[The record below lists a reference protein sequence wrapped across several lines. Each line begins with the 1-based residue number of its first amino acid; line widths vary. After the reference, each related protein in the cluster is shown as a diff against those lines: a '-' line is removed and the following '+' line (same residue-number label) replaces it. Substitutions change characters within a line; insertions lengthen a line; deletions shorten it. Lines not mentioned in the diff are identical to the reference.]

1 MEDKV
6 FDPLVPTMEEMMHV
20 RDKNFGL
27 RAELAEANY
36 QRLRA
41 ERIRDQ
47 ILDELDSIKN
57 SKTFLIAKFIGA
69 PVRFFR
75 ACRRKIKKSNKGVKN
90 V

>member
-1 MEDKV
+1 MTDKV

-20 RDKNFGL
+20 RDKNYGL

-36 QRLRA
+36 QRLKA

-47 ILDELDSIKN
+47 VLDEMESIKN
-57 SKTFLIAKFIGA
+57 SKSFLIGKFITS
-69 PVRFFR
+69 PVRVFR
-75 ACRRKIKKSNKGVKN
+75 YCRRKLKKSNKGKKN

>member
-1 MEDKV
+1 MKDKI
-6 FDPLVPTMEEMMHV
+6 FDPLVPTMQEMMHI

-47 ILDELDSIKN
+47 ILDEMESIKN
-57 SKTFLIAKFIGA
+57 SKSFLIGKFITS
-69 PVRFFR
+69 PVRFLR
-75 ACRRKIKKSNKGVKN
+75 YCARKLKKSNKGKKN
-90 V
+90 A